1 MQPNAYTPMASF
13 VDLLMDAV
21 FAVNLDASIVFA
33 SASCERIFGYTPKEM
48 IGKNMFDL
56 MLPEDRERTRT
67 SVQEVMSGCPQL
79 HFENRYV
86 RKDGQVVYIMWS
98 ARWSSADQLRIGV
111 ARDIT
116 ERKRAESLQAALYAI
131 SEAAHR
137 ADDVLTLF
145 QHLHQIVGTLLPVD
159 DFSVA
164 LIDSETGE
172 LGFPY
177 PENAGCR
184 RLALLKEISGP
195 LCRQIVRTGLPI
207 LLAPDTMRP
216 YLAELDVS
224 SSVQPVAW
232 LGVPLKSQN
241 EVIGVI
247 VLNRHPGGLC
257 YSHEDQ
263 ALLQFVSTQI
273 AAAIERQ
280 QMQMRLKQ
288 MAQYDQL
295 TGLPNRAL
303 LYDRL
308 KVALSIARREQACF
322 SLLYLDI
329 DKFKQV
335 NDTLGHGIGDL
346 LLKEVA
352 RRLKLCVRESDT
364 VARVGGDEFIVLL
377 HRSPLPE
384 QAEVIAK
391 KIRDVFSQ
399 PCVLNGHSFNIA
411 SSIGLARYPEH
422 GTDESQLIEFA
433 DKSMYLEKKAKVC
446 QAALLAAAHR
456 KGNALL

>member
-1 MQPNAYTPMASF
+1 MKSNAYTPIASF

-56 MLPEDRERTRT
+56 MLPEDRERTRA
-67 SVQEVMSGCPQL
+67 SVQEVVSGCPQL
-79 HFENRYV
+79 HFENRYI
-86 RKDGQVVYIMWS
+86 RKDGQVVHIMWS
-98 ARWSSADQLRIGV
+98 ARWSPADQLRIGV

-137 ADDVLTLF
+137 ADDLLTLF
-145 QHLHQIVGTLLPVD
+145 QHLHHIVGTLLPVD

-164 LIDSETGE
+164 LVDPETGE

-177 PENAGCR
+177 PESKGSQM
-184 RLALLKEISGP
+184 LAQLKEISGP
-195 LCRQIVRTGLPI
+195 LCSQIVRTGLP
-207 LLAPDTMRP
+207 LLLNPTTMRP
-216 YLAELDVS
+216 YLDELDVPPG
-224 SSVQPVAW
+224 VQSAAW
-232 LGVPLKSQN
+232 LGVPLKSQH

-247 VLNRHPGGLC
+247 VLNSHPGGAC
-257 YSHEDQ
+257 YTHEDQ

-273 AAAIERQ
+273 ATAIERQ
-280 QMQMRLKQ
+280 KMQTRLKQ

-308 KVALSIARREQACF
+308 KVALSIARREQEQF

-335 NDTLGHGIGDL
+335 NDTLGHSAGDL

-364 VARVGGDEFIVLL
+364 VARMGGDEFVVLL
-377 HRSPLPE
+377 HRSPWPD
-384 QAEVIAK
+384 QAEEVAE

-399 PCVLNGHSFNIA
+399 PCVLNGHSLNIA
-411 SSIGLARYPEH
+411 CSIGIALYPEH
-422 GTDESQLIEFA
+422 GSDEAQLIEFA
-433 DKSMYLEKKAKVC
+433 DKGMYQEKKAKV
-446 QAALLAAAHR
+446 
-456 KGNALL
+456 G